1 MVKEHVRLSEKLLLM
16 HTFVQTTVDDV
27 NRTKVKSE
35 DEKTNDQSITLVT
48 PFYKQM
54 EGFHGIFD
62 ETLVDYI

>member
-54 EGFHGIFD
+54 EVFHGIFD